1 MNATE
6 TYQANRL
13 EIDAKI
19 ARIQDLLKAID
30 KSQSTDPKNW
40 GFAGTAGHINSELD
54 SILETLGANEP
65 SM

>member
-19 ARIQDLLKAID
+19 ARIQDLLKAMD
-30 KSQSTDPKNW
+30 KSQSTDQQNW
-40 GFAGTAGHINSELD
+40 GFAGTAGHINGELD
-54 SILETLGANEP
+54 SILETLGAIEP

>member
-19 ARIQDLLKAID
+19 ARIQDLLKAMD
-30 KSQSTDPKNW
+30 KSQAADPKNW
-40 GFAGTAGHINSELD
+40 GFAGSAGHISNELD
-54 SILETLGANEP
+54 AILETLGATK
-65 SM
+65 